1 LENEKILLA
10 TQSILQGEEIER
22 KRLAQDLHDGL
33 GGLLSGTKL
42 AFNNM
47 KNNVVLPHESVND
60 FNQALV
66 MLDTSIAE
74 LRRVAHNMMPEA
86 LMKLGL
92 KDALSDFCTEL
103 NKGNPLHIIFQ
114 FYGQFKCLESN
125 LEINVYRITQ
135 ELINNAVKHSGATE
149 LVVQIMQEPTRL
161 CLVVIDN
168 GIGFDTTKTDNI
180 KGVGLS
186 SVKSRVDAFNGQM

>member
-66 MLDTSIAE
+66 MLDTS
-74 LRRVAHNMMPEA
+74 MPNSEGW
-86 LMKLGL
+86 L
-92 KDALSDFCTEL
+92 
-103 NKGNPLHIIFQ
+103 II
-114 FYGQFKCLESN
+114 
-125 LEINVYRITQ
+125 
-135 ELINNAVKHSGATE
+135 
-149 LVVQIMQEPTRL
+149 
-161 CLVVIDN
+161 
-168 GIGFDTTKTDNI
+168 
-180 KGVGLS
+180 
-186 SVKSRVDAFNGQM
+186 